1 MSTEMSTGDSSE
13 SFTPAEAAYFK
24 SGGQDTAALE
34 QENAGGHPDLTSQN
48 VTSSD
53 PVVAPKETTDDGIDN
68 PDELVTIGADG
79 KPRNTANGRFVPHQ
93 AFHEVREKYKAT
105 RDELHSTREK
115 MARADERLTVLNEIL
130 GKASEPANPG
140 TPEPD
145 PDTDPIGALNHAM
158 KKIQALES
166 QLTETKQQ
174 SEAREN
180 SKAMQDAYMRD
191 AQSYLTETPEFKD
204 AYSYL
209 MSSRHQELEAAG
221 VSDPMQRNR
230 LIAQEER
237 SIVQQAFQSH
247 RSPAQ
252 MLHKIALAR
261 GYQPKAPDP
270 AKDQANDP
278 MTRIN
283 QLAQAQKTAGASLTN
298 AGGTSGEGLTL
309 AALADMDEEQFAA
322 VSAKL
327 GKAKMRELMGG

>member
-24 SGGQDTAALE
+24 SGGTDTAGLEAENGGTPAPEQRAPDAQPQGESDIESDDALI
-34 QENAGGHPDLTSQN
+34 TI
-48 VTSSD
+48 
-53 PVVAPKETTDDGIDN
+53 DGN
-68 PDELVTIGADG
+68 GQ
-79 KPRNTANGRFVPHQ
+79 PRNVKGQFVPQ
-93 AFHEVREKYKAT
+93 AALHKERERRRGVET
-105 RDELHSTREK
+105 ELLTTREK
-115 MARADERLTVLNEIL
+115 MARADERLNVLNDIL
-130 GKASEPANPG
+130 GQADRPATAPAAV
-140 TPEPD
+140 PD
-145 PDTDPIGALNHAM
+145 PDTDPIGALNHAF

-180 SKAMQDAYMRD
+180 SKAMQDAYLRD
-191 AQSYLTETPEFKD
+191 AQSYLTESPDFKD
-204 AYSYL
+204 AYGYL

-221 VSDPMQRNR
+221 VHDVMQRNR

-237 SIVQQAFQSH
+237 SIVQNAFQS
-247 RSPAQ
+247 RMSPAQ
-252 MLHKIALAR
+252 MLHKIAIAR
-261 GYQPKAPDP
+261 GFRPTAAP
-270 AKDQANDP
+270 AKDAANDP
-278 MTRIN
+278 MKRIGE
-283 QLAQAQKTAGASLTN
+283 LAQAQKTAGASLTN

>member
-24 SGGQDTAALE
+24 SGGTDTAALE
-34 QENAGGHPDLTSQN
+34 AENAGTGGE
-48 VTSSD
+48 SSA
-53 PVVAPKETTDDGIDN
+53 PVDRAPVDGRTGGESDIEN
-68 PDELVTIGADG
+68 PDELVTLGPDG
-79 KPRNTANGRFVPHQ
+79 KPRDGKGRFVPHQ

-105 RDELHSTREK
+105 RDELQTTREK
-115 MARADERLTVLNEIL
+115 MARADERLNVLNDIL
-130 GKASEPANPG
+130 GQADRPAQAAQEEIN
-140 TPEPD
+140 

-158 KKIQALES
+158 RKIQALES
-166 QLTETKQQ
+166 QLTESKQQ

-180 SKAMQDAYMRD
+180 SKAMQDAYLRD
-191 AQSYLTETPEFKD
+191 AQSYLTETPDFKD
-204 AYSYL
+204 AYGYL

-221 VSDPMQRNR
+221 VHDVMQRNR

-237 SIVQQAFQSH
+237 SIVQNAFQS
-247 RSPAQ
+247 RLSPAQ
-252 MLHKIALAR
+252 MLHKIAIAR
-261 GYQPKAPDP
+261 GFKPASVP
-270 AKDQANDP
+270 AKDAANDP
-278 MTRIN
+278 MKRIGE
-283 QLAQAQKTAGASLTN
+283 LAQAQKTAGASLTN